1 MNRAKR
7 TAYTAVALAP
17 LSRLAVGGTMALA
30 ALGVFGAAAQAQG
43 DDPWV
48 KIDAVAAQGD
58 DPWVKAD
65 AAPTA
70 GARTVAASGAVTMDD
85 PWV

>member
-48 KIDAVAAQGD
+48 KIDAAAAAPASAPTPSD
-58 DPWVKAD
+58 DPWV
-65 AAPTA
+65 
-70 GARTVAASGAVTMDD
+70 
-85 PWV
+85 

>member
-7 TAYTAVALAP
+7 TAYRTVALAP
-17 LSRLAVGGTMALA
+17 LSRLAVGGTMVLA
-30 ALGVFGAAAQAQG
+30 ALGVFGVAAQAQG

-48 KIDAVAAQGD
+48 KIDAVAA
-58 DPWVKAD
+58 AD
-65 AAPTA
+65 APATA
-70 GARTVAASGAVTMDD
+70 SDAAAMDD

>member
-17 LSRLAVGGTMALA
+17 LSRLAVGGTMVLA
-30 ALGVFGAAAQAQG
+30 ALGVFGVAAQAQG

-48 KIDAVAAQGD
+48 KIDAVAA
-58 DPWVKAD
+58 AD
-65 AAPTA
+65 A
-70 GARTVAASGAVTMDD
+70 RTPVAASGAATMDD

>member
-7 TAYTAVALAP
+7 TAYTALALAP

-30 ALGVFGAAAQAQG
+30 ALGVFGVAAQSQG

-48 KIDAVAAQGD
+48 KIDAVAAADARTPVAASDAAAKD
-58 DPWVKAD
+58 DPWV
-65 AAPTA
+65 
-70 GARTVAASGAVTMDD
+70 
-85 PWV
+85 

>member
-7 TAYTAVALAP
+7 TAYRTVALAP
-17 LSRLAVGGTMALA
+17 LSRLAVGGTMVLA
-30 ALGVFGAAAQAQG
+30 ALGVFGVAAQAQG

-48 KIDAVAAQGD
+48 KIDAVAA
-58 DPWVKAD
+58 AD
-65 AAPTA
+65 APA
-70 GARTVAASGAVTMDD
+70 AASDAAAMDD